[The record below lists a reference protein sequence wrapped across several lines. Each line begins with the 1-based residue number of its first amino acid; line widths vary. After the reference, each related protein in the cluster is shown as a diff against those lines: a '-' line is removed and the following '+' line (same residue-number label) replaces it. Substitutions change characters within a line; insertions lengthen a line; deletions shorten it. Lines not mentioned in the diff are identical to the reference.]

1 MFQWNEQ
8 SIFLSKASM
17 WHKTELWPSRT
28 WHGERKKT
36 LRTSHEKRLN
46 QITILL
52 TKKANECY
60 GKFNKDNQCTY
71 LRATKIN
78 FNARN

>member
-1 MFQWNEQ
+1 MTPNTIE
-8 SIFLSKASM
+8 ANRAR
-17 WHKTELWPSRT
+17 EER
-28 WHGERKKT
+28 ERKKT
-36 LRTSHEKRLN
+36 ARRTSHEKRLN